1 MDDAERVRRVRAIAR
16 TGRRLLTPTLPLVAL
31 SAGRYLDRILT
42 EHLTAVPIEDL
53 PLGFYCVSAN
63 LTRAEEVVHERGPLW
78 PAVRAS
84 LALPGIFPPVYAA
97 GDLLIDGAAIDNVP
111 VDVMR
116 GRIGRGSIIA
126 VDVSPEVE
134 PLITAPFGTGLS
146 GWRVLGRRLNP
157 FVSSQPVPGIADV
170 LSRST
175 GLSQVRNRRALDDR
189 VDLLLR
195 PPVAGFGVLDF
206 KGGIALFETGYRYAV
221 EALAKSGL
229 AERFVT

>member
-1 MDDAERVRRVRAIAR
+1 MSGE
-16 TGRRLLTPTLPLVAL
+16 
-31 SAGRYLDRILT
+31 
-42 EHLTAVPIEDL
+42 VPV
-53 PLGFYCVSAN
+53 PA
-63 LTRAEEVVHERGPLW
+63 GPLW
-78 PAVRAS
+78 TAVRAS

-97 GDLLIDGAAIDNVP
+97 GDLLIDGAAINNVP

-116 GRIGRGSIIA
+116 GRIGSGAIVA

-157 FVSSQPVPGIADV
+157 FVSAQPVPGIADV

-175 GLSQVRNRRALDDR
+175 GLSQVRSRRALEDR

-206 KGGIALFETGYRYAV
+206 KGGIALFETGYRYTA

-229 AERFVT
+229 AKRFVT